1 MNTAMTPVTTT
12 AAQRMARRALALYAI
27 SLGFAG
33 VAFLALGAARL
44 LGVPIALPFD
54 SYTWYAITFIGC
66 LMVGLA
72 LIVGNALAG
81 ASERG
86 YLQSAVITLLLFV
99 AMRVAFFACD
109 ATLREVAAPLLI
121 GEIVLF
127 SATALAFMLLRARL

>member
-1 MNTAMTPVTTT
+1 MKNAATTP
-12 AAQRMARRALALYAI
+12 AQRMARAALAIYAI
-27 SLGFAG
+27 SLGVAG
-33 VAFLALGAARL
+33 LVFLALGAVYL
-44 LGVPIALPFD
+44 CGVALPLPFD

-66 LMVGLA
+66 LMFGLA

-99 AMRVAFFACD
+99 AMRIAFYAGD
-109 ATLREVAAPLLI
+109 ATLRHVAAPLLI

-127 SATALAFMLLRARL
+127 SGTALLFLLLRSRL

>member
-1 MNTAMTPVTTT
+1 MNAVMTRATTT
-12 AAQRMARRALALYAI
+12 PAQRMARAALAIYAI
-27 SLGFAG
+27 SLGLAG
-33 VAFLALGAARL
+33 VAFLALGATYL
-44 LGVPIALPFD
+44 SGVALPLPFD

-99 AMRVAFFACD
+99 AMRVAFFVCD
-109 ATLREVAAPLLI
+109 PTLRDVAAPLLI
-121 GEIVLF
+121 GEIALF
-127 SATALAFMLLRARL
+127 STTALVFVLLRSRL

>member
-1 MNTAMTPVTTT
+1 MNTVMTRTITTP
-12 AAQRMARRALALYAI
+12 AQRMARGALAIYAI
-27 SLGFAG
+27 SLGIAG
-33 VAFLALGAARL
+33 LAFLALGAAYL
-44 LGVPIALPFD
+44 FGAAPPLPFD

-86 YLQSAVITLLLFV
+86 YLHSVVITLLLFV

-109 ATLREVAAPLLI
+109 ATLRQVAAPLLI
-121 GEIVLF
+121 GEIALF
-127 SATALAFMLLRARL
+127 SATAIVFVLLRSRL

>member
-1 MNTAMTPVTTT
+1 MKNAATTP
-12 AAQRMARRALALYAI
+12 AQRMARAALAIYAI
-27 SLGFAG
+27 SLGVAG
-33 VAFLALGAARL
+33 LVFLALGAVYL
-44 LGVPIALPFD
+44 CGVALPLPFD

-66 LMVGLA
+66 LMFGLA

-99 AMRVAFFACD
+99 AMRIAFYAGD
-109 ATLREVAAPLLI
+109 ARLRHVAAPLLI

-127 SATALAFMLLRARL
+127 SGTALLFLLLRSRL